1 MYNSTDWK
9 DHITEHPHR
18 RKITENGDGTSE
30 VVKDQGEVLQQGTPQ
45 SATNFNNMESRT
57 HTWRPPSCC
66 SATFTS
72 SAGTTPTRPWWT
84 VRSWAK
90 PRPLP

>member
-30 VVKDQGEVLQQGTPQ
+30 VVKDLPVGRIIHKL
-45 SATNFNNMESRT
+45 S
-57 HTWRPPSCC
+57 PP
-66 SATFTS
+66 
-72 SAGTTPTRPWWT
+72 
-84 VRSWAK
+84 
-90 PRPLP
+90 